1 MNGSE
6 TGYGIVSGIMGTHSL
21 KKPEKKRR
29 SLIRLGVDAGL
40 AYACSRSRMGGWRI
54 AQSPI
59 LNSTLTVARLKQR
72 GYIAMMEYYREQRS
86 S

>member
-1 MNGSE
+1 MAQKQATVLYLASWGR
-6 TGYGIVSGIMGTHSL
+6 IVW